1 MTYSFWHI
9 FNNPIFWPAL
19 TSYLLAQVAKIVLRF
34 IETKYIDLK
43 LMTST
48 GGMPSSHA
56 ALVMSVCVTVGIHTG
71 FDSIAFGIAAT
82 VAAVIM
88 YDATGVRYES
98 GKQAKAINTIV
109 ELMSDGDFETHFSE
123 LKELLGH
130 RPIEVLV
137 GAILGIAV
145 AIIASL
151 F

>member
-1 MTYSFWHI
+1 MTYSFWRI
-9 FNNPIFWPAL
+9 IDNPLFWPAL
-19 TSYLLAQVAKIVLRF
+19 TSYLLAQIGKIVLRF

-56 ALVMSVCVTVGIHTG
+56 ALVMSVAVTVGIHTG
-71 FDSIAFGIAAT
+71 FNSITFGIAAT

-98 GKQAKAINTIV
+98 GKQAKAINNIV
-109 ELMSDGDFETHFSE
+109 ELLSDGDFETHFSQ

-137 GAILGIAV
+137 GAILGILV
-145 AIIASL
+145 AILFSL